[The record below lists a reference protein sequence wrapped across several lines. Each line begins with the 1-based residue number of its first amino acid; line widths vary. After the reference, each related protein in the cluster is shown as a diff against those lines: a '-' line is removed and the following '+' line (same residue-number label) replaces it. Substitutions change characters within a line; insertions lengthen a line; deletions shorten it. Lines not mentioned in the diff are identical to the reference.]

1 MEVRVVA
8 FLQVLREVLE
18 EVVLMQPLLILQMS
32 LDQEILLLQAL
43 LKEIQVELVMVYLV
57 VLGEAVVAVELVV
70 LVMLLILQMLE
81 MVETELLLQ

>member
-1 MEVRVVA
+1 MRVVA

-18 EVVLMQPLLILQMS
+18 AVVLMQPLLILQMS